1 MTFLIVVT
9 YMTRSGFSGSI
20 SFTSSYYFGFTIF
33 ISPVQI
39 LFYAILYKDY
49 GYDYFYRIYGH
60 YKYNFSFTL
69 VEMEYLIVDYI
80 GAFCDWLIIYMPFE
94 VFEQHKF
101 ISIQGGRN
109 VSVEAYN
116 SYQVI
121 LMQLIFLQYF
131 RNTNV
136 HIIYSHSIQIALTMI
151 GICLIFDDD
160 RLVGVTQL
168 FTCPPYLFILL
179 FQILFLELRNQVSVI
194 CSKLVLKKYSSLIEW
209 YIDIEERLAFE
220 EYEDINQTF
229 SIQQNKQLYKKINSS
244 NIQRTLTLI
253 NTNMMKCPKTDGL
266 EQILENINIE
276 LDNDRRGQMAQGSIN
291 KFNLKINDLNKETEY
306 QDNKNQ
312 REIIYVKRQLIL
324 FILTT
329 LIFTIFGGVL
339 LMVQNYTNI
348 GIYYYLGLSGFSF
361 LMYQLLPRLYNY
373 LSRTLLFYTIVVI
386 FCYTIYTSGSESL

>member
-1 MTFLIVVT
+1 MVKSFITLAYISNIMVGSSITPIQKQNLLKMVRNFIGEGEYAAAIVTNPEDQFMIYEADLCANLKTKGKSADFEAVVDVSLKDFSAISYLLFKHGNQIQMRLSKAAQAFFYRSLMTFLIVVT

-20 SFTSSYYFGFTIF
+20 PFTSSYYFGFTIF
-33 ISPVQI
+33 ISPIQI

-69 VEMEYLIVDYI
+69 VETEYVIVDYI

-94 VFEQHKF
+94 VIDQHRF

-109 VSVEAYN
+109 VSVECYN
-116 SYQVI
+116 TYQVI

-131 RNTNV
+131 RNTNI
-136 HIIYSHSIQIALTMI
+136 HIIYSHTIQVVLTVI

-160 RLVGVTQL
+160 RLVGVSQL
-168 FTCPPYLFILL
+168 FTCPAMMLILL
-179 FQILFLELRNQVSVI
+179 FQILFLELRNQVSNI
-194 CSKLVLKKYSSLIEW
+194 CSNLVIKKYSSMIEW

-276 LDNDRRGQMAQGSIN
+276 LDNDRRG
-291 KFNLKINDLNKETEY
+291 
-306 QDNKNQ
+306 
-312 REIIYVKRQLIL
+312 
-324 FILTT
+324 
-329 LIFTIFGGVL
+329 
-339 LMVQNYTNI
+339 
-348 GIYYYLGLSGFSF
+348 
-361 LMYQLLPRLYNY
+361 
-373 LSRTLLFYTIVVI
+373 
-386 FCYTIYTSGSESL
+386 